1 MVFKKKYTDEDF
13 LAVISDVPCTTE
25 CVIRKVGCSRTTAL
39 RYLTLLEKEGR
50 ILSIEIEGSSHEW
63 IRKKEGS
70 TMPDYE
76 ERGLDKKNREM
87 NFAVGI
93 NRWEQTFVPD
103 EKAEKLLKMIPSAD
117 LRKRVYSFI
126 DKYGLTMERH
136 MLMIAFY
143 RELVKPELDDCSSIE
158 ERYTLAADN
167 LEEKLIHDI
176 VHGNILEIGK
186 AKK

>member
-1 MVFKKKYTDEDF
+1 M
-13 LAVISDVPCTTE
+13 
-25 CVIRKVGCSRTTAL
+25 
-39 RYLTLLEKEGR
+39 
-50 ILSIEIEGSSHEW
+50 GS
-63 IRKKEGS
+63 
-70 TMPDYE
+70 
-76 ERGLDKKNREM
+76 DKKSREV

-126 DKYGLTMERH
+126 EKYGLTMERH

-143 RELVKPELDDCSSIE
+143 RELVKPDLDDCSSIE
-158 ERYTLAADN
+158 ERYKLAADN
-167 LEEKLIHDI
+167 LEEKLIQDI

-186 AKK
+186 DNK

>member
-1 MVFKKKYTDEDF
+1 MVIKTKYTEEDF

-25 CVIRKVGCSRTTAL
+25 CVIKKVGCSRTTAL
-39 RYLTLLEKEGR
+39 RYLSLLEKEDR
-50 ILSIEIEGSSHEW
+50 ILSLEIAGGSHAW

-70 TMPDYE
+70 NMADAE
-76 ERGLDKKNREM
+76 ERGSDKKSREL
-87 NFAVGI
+87 NFAVGV

-126 DKYGLTMERH
+126 KKYGLTMERH

-167 LEEKLIHDI
+167 LEEKLIKDI
-176 VHGNILEIGK
+176 VHGNISEIGK
-186 AKK
+186 

>member
-13 LAVISDVPCTTE
+13 LAIISDVPCTIE
-25 CVIRKVGCSRTTAL
+25 CVTRRVGCSRTTAL
-39 RYLTLLEKEGR
+39 RHLTLLEKEGR
-50 ILSIEIEGSSHEW
+50 ILSLEIAGGSPAW

-70 TMPDYE
+70 TTIDDE
-76 ERGLDKKNREM
+76 ERGSDRKNREL

-103 EKAEKLLKMIPSAD
+103 EQAEKLLKMIPSAD

-126 DKYGLTMERH
+126 EKYELSMERH

-143 RELVKPELDDCSSIE
+143 RELVKLELDDCGSIE

-167 LEEKLIHDI
+167 LEEKLIHNI
-176 VHGNILEIGK
+176 VQGNTLEIGK
-186 AKK
+186 V

>member
-13 LAVISDVPCTTE
+13 LAVISDVPCSIE
-25 CVIRKVGCSRTTAL
+25 CVTRSVGCSRTTAL
-39 RYLTLLEKEGR
+39 RHLTLLEKEGR
-50 ILSIEIEGSSHEW
+50 ILSLKIASGSHAW

-70 TMPDYE
+70 TMTDDE
-76 ERGLDKKNREM
+76 ERGLDKKSREL

-93 NRWEQTFVPD
+93 SHWEQTFVPD
-103 EKAEKLLKMIPSAD
+103 EQAEKLLKMIPPAD

-126 DKYGLTMERH
+126 EKYGLTMERH

-158 ERYTLAADN
+158 ERYKLAADN

-176 VHGNILEIGK
+176 AHGNIMEISD
-186 AKK
+186 KK